1 MSYTVHVRTSAA
13 KEIRSLPRPIQRRV
27 GLAIDRLETT
37 PRPPGAQ
44 ALSGYENL
52 YRLRIGEYRL
62 VYEIRD
68 REILIIVIRVRHRRE
83 VYRGL

>member
-1 MSYTVHVRTSAA
+1 MAYTVHVRAAAA
-13 KEIRSLPRPIQRRV
+13 KEIRALPRPIQRRV

-37 PRPPGAQ
+37 PRPAGAKPL
-44 ALSGYENL
+44 AGFDNL

-62 VYEIRD
+62 VYEIHD
-68 REILIIVIRVRHRRE
+68 RQILIVVVRVRHRRE